1 MARVRRGFTLVEL
14 LVATGV
20 FALGFTAVF
29 TLFLKGMWFRQQA
42 DNLTKASLAA
52 SSLLDEF
59 RLDTGLDANGGMPR
73 EPREYIGT
81 GFAPMP
87 APGTLGSAER
97 LYLYTA
103 MPGIWYCVRSCT
115 DLLGKD
121 DNSLSTTLHFELVVV
136 PVSISESVAHDNA
149 DPNKA
154 GFNMTESWFRRRMSI
169 PPGSTSDQIIA
180 NLVDRGLAFRF
191 RGAVVRRASWLPTR

>member
-1 MARVRRGFTLVEL
+1 MARARRGFTLVEL

-42 DNLTKASLAA
+42 DNLTRASLAA

-73 EPREYIGT
+73 KPEEYLGT

-87 APGTLGSAER
+87 APGTPGTADR
-97 LYLYTA
+97 LYPYTA

-115 DLLGKD
+115 DLLGKA
-121 DNSLSTTLHFELVVV
+121 DNDLTTTLHFELIVV
-136 PVSISESVAHDNA
+136 PVSISESVAHGDA

-154 GFNMTESWFRRRMSI
+154 GFPITERWFLRRMSI
-169 PPGSTSDQIIA
+169 PLGTDAEHVIA
-180 NLVDRGLAFRF
+180 NLVERGLAFRF
-191 RGAVVRRASWLPTR
+191 RGAVVRRASWLPSK